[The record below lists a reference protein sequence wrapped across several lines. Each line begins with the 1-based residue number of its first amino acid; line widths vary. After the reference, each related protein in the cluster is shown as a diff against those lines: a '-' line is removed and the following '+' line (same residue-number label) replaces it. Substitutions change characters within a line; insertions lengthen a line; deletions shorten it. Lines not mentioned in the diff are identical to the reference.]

1 MDIARKRLLPS
12 HQTRGE
18 IGGSDVQETL
28 RRRRSRG
35 ALARGGG
42 YRYPRRAG
50 PASPVRLHP
59 AAAAHLVY
67 PSTVTG
73 IAGIGPFSQDIYQ
86 TNAVQKWSASDPSG
100 ICQYQLYQDNGRGP
114 AQLLYQGLK
123 TSYNFKIGDPD
134 EANGGYNVLFFA
146 LRVKD
151 CAGNWSSND
160 PEQFPHDRYI
170 NQHNV
175 SNSVVTHDQGQAT
188 YTGSWA
194 TSNCTCFVDGTT
206 EHASTAGASATFT
219 YSGNVVGWVTETGP
233 TRGSAKIYQDGVL
246 KTTISTYSATNSGA
260 KVMWANW
267 FAAKGTHTIK
277 IVVVGTAG
285 HPRVDIDGFLVD
297 PEF

>member
-1 MDIARKRLLPS
+1 VYINIASKKLLPS
-12 HQTRGE
+12 RKSRGE
-18 IGGSDVQETL
+18 TEEAMFRKLCATAGL
-28 RRRRSRG
+28 L
-35 ALARGGG
+35 LAGVATAT
-42 YRYPRRAG
+42 PASAG
-50 PASPVRLHP
+50 PDHTGPNFTLQ
-59 AAAAHLVY
+59 AAAHLVY

-73 IAGIGPFSQDIYQ
+73 IAGNVPFSQDTYQ

-100 ICQYQLYQDNGRGP
+100 ICEYQLYQDNGRGP

-123 TSYNFKIGDPD
+123 TSYNFKIGDP
-134 EANGGYNVLFFA
+134 EESTGGYNVLFFA

-175 SNSVVTHDQGQAT
+175 LNSAVTRDQGAAT

-194 TSNCTCFVDGTT
+194 TANCTCFVDGTT
-206 EHASTAGASATFT
+206 KHAQTAGASATFT
-219 YSGNVVGWVTETGP
+219 YTGNVVGWVTETGP

-267 FAAKGTHTIK
+267 FATTGTHKIK

-285 HPRVDIDGFLVD
+285 HPRVDVDGFLVD